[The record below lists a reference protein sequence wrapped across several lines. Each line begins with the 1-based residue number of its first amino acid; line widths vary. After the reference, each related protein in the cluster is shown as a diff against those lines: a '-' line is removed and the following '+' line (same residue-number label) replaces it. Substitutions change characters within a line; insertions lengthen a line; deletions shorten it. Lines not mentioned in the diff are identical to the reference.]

1 MATTSFT
8 ITNFTANGNEQTLTN
23 QAGEVQVV
31 TNYFP
36 YLRDADVKVSVK
48 AAGASS
54 YTQKDIVTHWTIND
68 SKHIVF
74 KENVLTGSVVYSV
87 LVRRDTD
94 ITSSRVSFQT
104 GSSVNAGDL
113 NTNSTQL
120 RYSIEELDP
129 NTTVSTSEIAIADDA
144 VTTAKILDDNVTYA
158 KLQDI
163 GTANRVLGKASTGT
177 VEEVQ
182 IVEAMIA
189 DNAISM
195 AKLSSGAL
203 PTDIVVNQDNL
214 ASNSVRESEIQ
225 DGEVKTAKIGD
236 NQITT
241 IKISDSQITLAKL
254 AAAVADS
261 LVPVGTIIWV
271 ASFNPPKGYLKCN
284 GETINNGNTTFPLVG
299 SPDQTL
305 NNWHHNYPGG
315 SSVIGTIDTSGL
327 YAIIGSKIPDL
338 RGEFIRG
345 AAYGRGGI
353 DGTGTTIHGGS
364 GGPGHLSS
372 GSVLRTQS
380 DDFKNHQHQFGS
392 DDQVQ
397 SQGSYTSVGS
407 FGYDASSDTGG
418 GGQRARTKDDS
429 TNFGGTETRPRN
441 IALLACIKY

>member
-8 ITNFTANGNEQTLTN
+8 ITNFTATGNEQTLTN

-189 DNAISM
+189 DDAVTGSKINGDAINGSKI
-195 AKLSSGAL
+195 ANSSI
-203 PTDIVVNQDNL
+203 D
-214 ASNSVRESEIQ
+214 SEHYV
-225 DGEVKTAKIGD
+225 DGSIDTAHIA
-236 NQITT
+236 
-241 IKISDSQITLAKL
+241 DSQITLAKL
-254 AAAVADS
+254 ASA
-261 LVPVGTIIWV
+261 LVTSIQTTYSNPVGTVIWY
-271 ASFNPPKGYLKCN
+271 AGSTAPAGYLKAN
-284 GETINNGNTTFPLVG
+284 GDAIANGSGTTQSITADF
-299 SPDQTL
+299 SA
-305 NNWHHNYPGG
+305 
-315 SSVIGTIDTSGL
+315 L
-327 YAIIGSKIPDL
+327 YAIVGANLPDL

-345 AAYGRGGI
+345 WDDGKGTDSGRSIRTSQGDQNEAHTHSYSGSGSSSHTHSYSRLNTQT
-353 DGTGTTIHGGS
+353 DDDLGVPVGTGGAAGSSFGTQTTASATVSLSISGTTASS
-364 GGPGHLSS
+364 GGES
-372 GSVLRTQS
+372 
-380 DDFKNHQHQFGS
+380 
-392 DDQVQ
+392 
-397 SQGSYTSVGS
+397 
-407 FGYDASSDTGG
+407 
-418 GGQRARTKDDS
+418 
-429 TNFGGTETRPRN
+429 RPRN

>member
-8 ITNFTANGNEQTLTN
+8 ITNFTATGNEQTLTN

-120 RYSIEELDP
+120 RYSIEELDS

-189 DNAISM
+189 DNAVSM

-214 ASNSVRESEIQ
+214 ADNSIDSEHYADGSIDSEHLAANIITESILQNNSVSL
-225 DGEVKTAKIGD
+225 T
-236 NQITT
+236 
-241 IKISDSQITLAKL
+241 KL
-254 AAAVADS
+254 ATAVANS
-261 LVPVGTIIWV
+261 LNPVGTVIWF
-271 ASFNPPKGYLKCN
+271 AGSSAPAGYLKAN
-284 GETINNGNTTFPLVG
+284 GDALNTGTTQGIESSFTDLRAIVG
-299 SPDQTL
+299 DTL
-305 NNWHHNYPGG
+305 
-315 SSVIGTIDTSGL
+315 
-327 YAIIGSKIPDL
+327 PDL

-345 AAYGRGGI
+345 FDDGKGTDSGRGI
-353 DGTGTTIHGGS
+353 
-364 GGPGHLSS
+364 
-372 GSVLRTQS
+372 RTSQS
-380 DDFKNHQHQFGS
+380 DEFKNHQHQFGS

-397 SQGSYTSVGS
+397 STGSYTSLGS
-407 FGYDASSDTGG
+407 FCYDDSSDTGG

>member
-23 QAGEVQVV
+23 QAGDVQVV

-144 VTTAKILDDNVTYA
+144 VTTAKILNDNVTYA

-189 DNAISM
+189 DNAVSM
-195 AKLSSGAL
+195 AKLSSGTL

-214 ASNSVRESEIQ
+214 ASNSV
-225 DGEVKTAKIGD
+225 
-236 NQITT
+236 
-241 IKISDSQITLAKL
+241 TLAKL
-254 AAAVADS
+254 ASALVTS
-261 LVPVGTIIWV
+261 LQSPVGTVIWY
-271 ASFNPPKGYLKCN
+271 AGSTAPAGYLKCN
-284 GETINNGNTTFPLVG
+284 GDAIANGSGTTQSITTDF
-299 SPDQTL
+299 SA
-305 NNWHHNYPGG
+305 
-315 SSVIGTIDTSGL
+315 L
-327 YAIIGSKIPDL
+327 YAIVGANLPDL

-345 AAYGRGGI
+345 WDDGKGTDSGRSIRTSQGDQNEAHTHSFSGSGSSSHTHSYSRLNSTDDEDRGI
-353 DGTGTTIHGGS
+353 PIGS
-364 GGPGHLSS
+364 GGDAGSSFGTQTTQSATVSLSISGNTASS
-372 GSVLRTQS
+372 GGES
-380 DDFKNHQHQFGS
+380 
-392 DDQVQ
+392 
-397 SQGSYTSVGS
+397 
-407 FGYDASSDTGG
+407 
-418 GGQRARTKDDS
+418 
-429 TNFGGTETRPRN
+429 RPRN

>member
-54 YTQKDIVTHWTIND
+54 YTQKDIVSHWTIND

-87 LVRRDTD
+87 LVRRNTD

-182 IVEAMIA
+182 IVEAM
-189 DNAISM
+189 M
-195 AKLSSGAL
+195 A
-203 PTDIVVNQDNL
+203 N
-214 ASNSVRESEIQ
+214 NSVN
-225 DGEVKTAKIGD
+225 T
-236 NQITT
+236 NQIVNNAVT
-241 IKISDSQITLAKL
+241 SDKVTPGGFN
-254 AAAVADS
+254 
-261 LVPVGTIIWV
+261 PVGTVIWY
-271 ASFNPPKGYLKCN
+271 AGTTAPAGYLKCN
-284 GETINNGNTTFPLVG
+284 GDTLPNDSTT
-299 SPDQTL
+299 
-305 NNWHHNYPGG
+305 
-315 SSVIGTIDTSGL
+315 SVQGITADWTTL
-327 YAIIGSKIPDL
+327 YAIVGANLPDL

-345 AAYGRGGI
+345 WDDSKGTDSGRGIRTSQSDQNKQHNHTATSTSSVTDPGHI
-353 DGTGTTIHGGS
+353 HQVQYSNSDSGDGVIEESGTGLSGQEPTLSATTGIT
-364 GGPGHLSS
+364 
-372 GSVLRTQS
+372 VATATTVA
-380 DDFKNHQHQFGS
+380 N
-392 DDQVQ
+392 
-397 SQGSYTSVGS
+397 T
-407 FGYDASSDTGG
+407 
-418 GGQRARTKDDS
+418 
-429 TNFGGTETRPRN
+429 GGTEARPRN

>member
-120 RYSIEELDP
+120 RYSIEELDS

-189 DNAISM
+189 D
-195 AKLSSGAL
+195 
-203 PTDIVVNQDNL
+203 D
-214 ASNSVRESEIQ
+214 
-225 DGEVKTAKIGD
+225 
-236 NQITT
+236 
-241 IKISDSQITLAKL
+241 
-254 AAAVADS
+254 AV
-261 LVPVGTIIWV
+261 T
-271 ASFNPPKGYLKCN
+271 
-284 GETINNGNTTFPLVG
+284 
-299 SPDQTL
+299 
-305 NNWHHNYPGG
+305 
-315 SSVIGTIDTSGL
+315 
-327 YAIIGSKIPDL
+327 GSKINGDAIN
-338 RGEFIRG
+338 GSKIANSSIDSEH
-345 AAYGRGGI
+345 YI
-353 DGTGTTIHGGS
+353 DGSIDS
-364 GGPGHLSS
+364 EHLAA
-372 GSVLRTQS
+372 
-380 DDFKNHQHQFGS
+380 NII
-392 DDQVQ
+392 
-397 SQGSYTSVGS
+397 
-407 FGYDASSDTGG
+407 
-418 GGQRARTKDDS
+418 
-429 TNFGGTETRPRN
+429 TES
-441 IALLACIKY
+441 IKLNSN

>member
-120 RYSIEELDP
+120 RYSIEELDS

-189 DNAISM
+189 DNAVSM

-236 NQITT
+236 NQVTT
-241 IKISDSQITLAKL
+241 IKIGDDQITLAKL
-254 AAAVADS
+254 ADAVANS
-261 LVPVGTIIWV
+261 LVPVGSVLWYAADAIPT
-271 ASFNPPKGYLKCN
+271 GYLECA
-284 GETINNGNTTFPLVG
+284 GATVSRSTYAALFA
-299 SPDQTL
+299 
-305 NNWHHNYPGG
+305 
-315 SSVIGTIDTSGL
+315 VIGTVYGAGD
-327 YAIIGSKIPDL
+327 GSSTFKLPDL
-338 RGEFIRG
+338 RGEFVRG
-345 AAYGRGGI
+345 YDHGRGIDAGRGI
-353 DGTGTTIHGGS
+353 GTS
-364 GGPGHLSS
+364 
-372 GSVLRTQS
+372 QS
-380 DDFKNHQHQFGS
+380 DEFKNHQHQFGS
-392 DDQVQ
+392 DDQVR
-397 SQGSYTSVGS
+397 SQGSYTSLGS

>member
-189 DNAISM
+189 DNAVSM

-225 DGEVKTAKIGD
+225 DGQVKTAKIGD
-236 NQITT
+236 
-241 IKISDSQITLAKL
+241 DQITLAKL
-254 AAAVADS
+254 ATAVANS
-261 LVPVGTIIWV
+261 LNPVGTVIWF
-271 ASFNPPKGYLKCN
+271 AGSSAPAGYLKAN
-284 GETINNGNTTFPLVG
+284 GDAIVNGSGTTQSIAADF
-299 SPDQTL
+299 SA
-305 NNWHHNYPGG
+305 
-315 SSVIGTIDTSGL
+315 L
-327 YAIIGSKIPDL
+327 YAIVGANLPDL

-345 AAYGRGGI
+345 FDDGKGTDSGRGI
-353 DGTGTTIHGGS
+353 
-364 GGPGHLSS
+364 
-372 GSVLRTQS
+372 RTAQT
-380 DDFKNHQHQFGS
+380 DEFKNHQHEFGS
-392 DDQVQ
+392 DDQI
-397 SQGSYTSVGS
+397 SSTGTYTSLGS
-407 FGYDASSDTGG
+407 FGYDANSVTSG
-418 GGQRARTKDDS
+418 GGQRLRTKDDS

>member
-144 VTTAKILDDNVTYA
+144 VTTAKILNDNVTYA

-189 DNAISM
+189 DNAVSM
-195 AKLSSGAL
+195 AKLSSGTL

-214 ASNSVRESEIQ
+214 ASNSV
-225 DGEVKTAKIGD
+225 
-236 NQITT
+236 
-241 IKISDSQITLAKL
+241 TLAKL
-254 AAAVADS
+254 ASALVTS
-261 LVPVGTIIWV
+261 LQSPVGTVIWY
-271 ASFNPPKGYLKCN
+271 AGSTAPAGYLKCN
-284 GETINNGNTTFPLVG
+284 GDAIANGSGTTQSITTDF
-299 SPDQTL
+299 SA
-305 NNWHHNYPGG
+305 
-315 SSVIGTIDTSGL
+315 L
-327 YAIIGSKIPDL
+327 YAVVGANLPDL

-345 AAYGRGGI
+345 WDDGKGTDSGRSIRTSQGDQNEAHTHSFSGSGSSSHTHSYSRLNSTDDEDRGI
-353 DGTGTTIHGGS
+353 PIGS
-364 GGPGHLSS
+364 GGDAGSSFGTQTTQSATVSLSISGNTASS
-372 GSVLRTQS
+372 GGES
-380 DDFKNHQHQFGS
+380 
-392 DDQVQ
+392 
-397 SQGSYTSVGS
+397 
-407 FGYDASSDTGG
+407 
-418 GGQRARTKDDS
+418 
-429 TNFGGTETRPRN
+429 RPRN

>member
-8 ITNFTANGNEQTLTN
+8 ITNFTATGNEQTLTN

-104 GSSVNAGDL
+104 GSSINAGDL

-120 RYSIEELDP
+120 RYSIEELDS

-182 IVEAMIA
+182 IVEAM
-189 DNAISM
+189 M
-195 AKLSSGAL
+195 A
-203 PTDIVVNQDNL
+203 N
-214 ASNSVRESEIQ
+214 NSVN
-225 DGEVKTAKIGD
+225 T
-236 NQITT
+236 NQIVNNAVT
-241 IKISDSQITLAKL
+241 SDKVTPG
-254 AAAVADS
+254 VFN
-261 LVPVGTIIWV
+261 PVGTVIWYAGSSAPV
-271 ASFNPPKGYLKCN
+271 GYLKAN
-284 GETINNGNTTFPLVG
+284 GDAIANGSGTTQGITTDF
-299 SPDQTL
+299 SA
-305 NNWHHNYPGG
+305 
-315 SSVIGTIDTSGL
+315 L
-327 YAIIGSKIPDL
+327 YAIVGANLPDL

-345 AAYGRGGI
+345 WDDGKGTDSGRGIRTSQSDQNKQHNHTATSTSSVTDPGHVHQI
-353 DGTGTTIHGGS
+353 EYTNSDSGDGRIEESGTGLSGQEPTLSATTGIT
-364 GGPGHLSS
+364 
-372 GSVLRTQS
+372 VATATTVA
-380 DDFKNHQHQFGS
+380 N
-392 DDQVQ
+392 
-397 SQGSYTSVGS
+397 T
-407 FGYDASSDTGG
+407 
-418 GGQRARTKDDS
+418 
-429 TNFGGTETRPRN
+429 GGTEARPRN

>member
-144 VTTAKILDDNVTYA
+144 VTTAKILNDNVTYA

-189 DNAISM
+189 DNAVSM
-195 AKLSSGAL
+195 AKLSSGTL

-225 DGEVKTAKIGD
+225 DGQVKTAKIGD
-236 NQITT
+236 
-241 IKISDSQITLAKL
+241 DQITLAKL
-254 AAAVADS
+254 ATAVANS
-261 LVPVGTIIWV
+261 LNPVGTVIWF
-271 ASFNPPKGYLKCN
+271 AGSSAPAGYLKAN
-284 GETINNGNTTFPLVG
+284 GDAIVN
-299 SPDQTL
+299 
-305 NNWHHNYPGG
+305 G
-315 SSVIGTIDTSGL
+315 SSTVQGITADWSAL
-327 YAIIGSKIPDL
+327 YAIVGANLPDL

-345 AAYGRGGI
+345 WDDGKGTDSGREIRTPQSELIKAHRHWMSMAARDDANMTGTNQTNQEYGLFADAGSNTVDDDNSYPKGRFTRNDPQSAD
-353 DGTGTTIHGGS
+353 DGTGTE
-364 GGPGHLSS
+364 
-372 GSVLRTQS
+372 
-380 DDFKNHQHQFGS
+380 N
-392 DDQVQ
+392 
-397 SQGSYTSVGS
+397 
-407 FGYDASSDTGG
+407 A
-418 GGQRARTKDDS
+418 
-429 TNFGGTETRPRN
+429 ETRPRN

>member
-182 IVEAMIA
+182 IVEAM
-189 DNAISM
+189 M
-195 AKLSSGAL
+195 A
-203 PTDIVVNQDNL
+203 N
-214 ASNSVRESEIQ
+214 NSVN
-225 DGEVKTAKIGD
+225 T
-236 NQITT
+236 NQIVNNAVT
-241 IKISDSQITLAKL
+241 SDKVTPGGFN
-254 AAAVADS
+254 
-261 LVPVGTIIWV
+261 PVGTVIWY
-271 ASFNPPKGYLKCN
+271 AGTTAPAGYLKCN
-284 GETINNGNTTFPLVG
+284 GDTLPNDSTT
-299 SPDQTL
+299 
-305 NNWHHNYPGG
+305 
-315 SSVIGTIDTSGL
+315 SVQGITADWTTL
-327 YAIIGSKIPDL
+327 YAIVGANLPDL

-345 AAYGRGGI
+345 WDDSKGTDSGRGIRTSQSDQNKQHNHTATSTSSVTDPGHI
-353 DGTGTTIHGGS
+353 HQVQYSNSDSGDGVIEESGTGLSGQEPTLSATTGIT
-364 GGPGHLSS
+364 
-372 GSVLRTQS
+372 VATATTVA
-380 DDFKNHQHQFGS
+380 N
-392 DDQVQ
+392 
-397 SQGSYTSVGS
+397 T
-407 FGYDASSDTGG
+407 
-418 GGQRARTKDDS
+418 
-429 TNFGGTETRPRN
+429 GGTEARPRN

>member
-8 ITNFTANGNEQTLTN
+8 ITNFTATGNEQTLTN

-94 ITSSRVSFQT
+94 ITSPRVSFQT

-182 IVEAMIA
+182 IVEAM
-189 DNAISM
+189 M
-195 AKLSSGAL
+195 A
-203 PTDIVVNQDNL
+203 N
-214 ASNSVRESEIQ
+214 NSVN
-225 DGEVKTAKIGD
+225 T
-236 NQITT
+236 NQIVNNAVT
-241 IKISDSQITLAKL
+241 SDKVTPG
-254 AAAVADS
+254 VFN
-261 LVPVGTIIWV
+261 PVGTVIWYAGSSAPV
-271 ASFNPPKGYLKCN
+271 GYLKAN
-284 GETINNGNTTFPLVG
+284 GDAIANGSGTTQGITTDF
-299 SPDQTL
+299 SA
-305 NNWHHNYPGG
+305 
-315 SSVIGTIDTSGL
+315 L
-327 YAIIGSKIPDL
+327 YAIVGANLPDL

-345 AAYGRGGI
+345 WDDGKGTDSGRGIRTSQSDQNKQHNHTATSTSSVTDPGHVHQI
-353 DGTGTTIHGGS
+353 EYTNSDSGDGRIEESGTGLSGQEPTLSATTGIT
-364 GGPGHLSS
+364 
-372 GSVLRTQS
+372 VATATTVA
-380 DDFKNHQHQFGS
+380 N
-392 DDQVQ
+392 
-397 SQGSYTSVGS
+397 T
-407 FGYDASSDTGG
+407 
-418 GGQRARTKDDS
+418 
-429 TNFGGTETRPRN
+429 GGTEARPRN

>member
-182 IVEAMIA
+182 IVEAM
-189 DNAISM
+189 M
-195 AKLSSGAL
+195 A
-203 PTDIVVNQDNL
+203 N
-214 ASNSVRESEIQ
+214 NSVN
-225 DGEVKTAKIGD
+225 T
-236 NQITT
+236 NQIVNN
-241 IKISDSQITLAKL
+241 
-254 AAAVADS
+254 AVTRDK
-261 LVPVGTIIWV
+261 VTPGVFNPVGTVIWY
-271 ASFNPPKGYLKCN
+271 AGSTAPAGYLKAN
-284 GETINNGNTTFPLVG
+284 GDAIANGSGTTQGITTDF
-299 SPDQTL
+299 SA
-305 NNWHHNYPGG
+305 
-315 SSVIGTIDTSGL
+315 L
-327 YAIIGSKIPDL
+327 YAIVGANLPDL

-345 AAYGRGGI
+345 WDDGKGTDSGRAI
-353 DGTGTTIHGGS
+353 RSAQSDQNKQHNHTANVTD
-364 GGPGHLSS
+364 PGHTHTVDAARQL
-372 GSVLRTQS
+372 GSAA
-380 DDFKNHQHQFGS
+380 DGS
-392 DDQVQ
+392 P
-397 SQGSYTSVGS
+397 STEAY
-407 FGYDASSDTGG
+407 AN
-418 GGQRARTKDDS
+418 DS
-429 TNFGGTETRPRN
+429 TRTTNSATTGISVSIVNDGGTEARPRN

>member
-189 DNAISM
+189 DNAVSM
-195 AKLSSGAL
+195 AKLSSGTL

-225 DGEVKTAKIGD
+225 DGQVKTAKIGD
-236 NQITT
+236 
-241 IKISDSQITLAKL
+241 DQITLAKL
-254 AAAVADS
+254 ATAVANS
-261 LVPVGTIIWV
+261 LNPVGTVIWF
-271 ASFNPPKGYLKCN
+271 AGSSAPAGYLKAN
-284 GETINNGNTTFPLVG
+284 GDAIVN
-299 SPDQTL
+299 
-305 NNWHHNYPGG
+305 G
-315 SSVIGTIDTSGL
+315 SSTVQGITADWSAL
-327 YAIIGSKIPDL
+327 YAIVGANLPDL

-345 AAYGRGGI
+345 FDDGKGTDSGRGI
-353 DGTGTTIHGGS
+353 
-364 GGPGHLSS
+364 
-372 GSVLRTQS
+372 RTSQTELIKAHRHWMS
-380 DDFKNHQHQFGS
+380 MAARDD
-392 DDQVQ
+392 DWYWRDW
-397 SQGSYTSVGS
+397 
-407 FGYDASSDTGG
+407 
-418 GGQRARTKDDS
+418 
-429 TNFGGTETRPRN
+429 
-441 IALLACIKY
+441 

>member
-8 ITNFTANGNEQTLTN
+8 ITNFTATGNEQTLTN

-120 RYSIEELDP
+120 RYSIEELDS

-189 DNAISM
+189 DDAVTGSKINGDAINGSKI
-195 AKLSSGAL
+195 ANSSIDSEHYIDGSIDSEHLAANIITESIKLSS
-203 PTDIVVNQDNL
+203 N
-214 ASNSVRESEIQ
+214 
-225 DGEVKTAKIGD
+225 
-236 NQITT
+236 
-241 IKISDSQITLAKL
+241 
-254 AAAVADS
+254 
-261 LVPVGTIIWV
+261 
-271 ASFNPPKGYLKCN
+271 
-284 GETINNGNTTFPLVG
+284 
-299 SPDQTL
+299 
-305 NNWHHNYPGG
+305 
-315 SSVIGTIDTSGL
+315 
-327 YAIIGSKIPDL
+327 
-338 RGEFIRG
+338 
-345 AAYGRGGI
+345 
-353 DGTGTTIHGGS
+353 
-364 GGPGHLSS
+364 
-372 GSVLRTQS
+372 
-380 DDFKNHQHQFGS
+380 
-392 DDQVQ
+392 
-397 SQGSYTSVGS
+397 
-407 FGYDASSDTGG
+407 
-418 GGQRARTKDDS
+418 
-429 TNFGGTETRPRN
+429 
-441 IALLACIKY
+441 

>member
-68 SKHIVF
+68 SKHVVF

-120 RYSIEELDP
+120 RYSIEELDS

-182 IVEAMIA
+182 IVEAM
-189 DNAISM
+189 M
-195 AKLSSGAL
+195 A
-203 PTDIVVNQDNL
+203 N
-214 ASNSVRESEIQ
+214 NSVN
-225 DGEVKTAKIGD
+225 T
-236 NQITT
+236 NQIVNNAVT
-241 IKISDSQITLAKL
+241 SDKVTPGGFN
-254 AAAVADS
+254 
-261 LVPVGTIIWV
+261 PVGTVIWY
-271 ASFNPPKGYLKCN
+271 AGSSAPAGYLKAN
-284 GETINNGNTTFPLVG
+284 GDAIANGSGTTQSITTDF
-299 SPDQTL
+299 SA
-305 NNWHHNYPGG
+305 
-315 SSVIGTIDTSGL
+315 L
-327 YAIIGSKIPDL
+327 YAIVGANLPDL

-345 AAYGRGGI
+345 WDDGKGTDSGRSIRTSQGDQNEAHTHGSGTLDVANKSLTGSATDISETFQQGATSGI
-353 DGTGTTIHGGS
+353 FGKGSNGTGPLTPEHVDTSATGTLNIDASHDHSISGSTASS
-364 GGPGHLSS
+364 GGES
-372 GSVLRTQS
+372 
-380 DDFKNHQHQFGS
+380 
-392 DDQVQ
+392 
-397 SQGSYTSVGS
+397 
-407 FGYDASSDTGG
+407 
-418 GGQRARTKDDS
+418 
-429 TNFGGTETRPRN
+429 RPRN

>member
-144 VTTAKILDDNVTYA
+144 VTTAKILNDNVTYA

-189 DNAISM
+189 DNAVSM
-195 AKLSSGAL
+195 AKLSSGTL

-214 ASNSVRESEIQ
+214 ASNSV
-225 DGEVKTAKIGD
+225 
-236 NQITT
+236 
-241 IKISDSQITLAKL
+241 TLAKL
-254 AAAVADS
+254 ASALVTS
-261 LVPVGTIIWV
+261 LQSPVGTVIWY
-271 ASFNPPKGYLKCN
+271 AGSTAPAGYLKCN
-284 GETINNGNTTFPLVG
+284 GDAIANGSGTTQSITTDF
-299 SPDQTL
+299 SA
-305 NNWHHNYPGG
+305 
-315 SSVIGTIDTSGL
+315 L
-327 YAIIGSKIPDL
+327 YAIVGANLPDL

-345 AAYGRGGI
+345 WDDGKGTDSGRSIRTSQGDQNEAHTHSFSGSGSSSHTHSYSRLNSTDDEDRGI
-353 DGTGTTIHGGS
+353 PIGS
-364 GGPGHLSS
+364 GGDAGSSFGTQTTQSATVSLSISGNTASS
-372 GSVLRTQS
+372 GGES
-380 DDFKNHQHQFGS
+380 
-392 DDQVQ
+392 
-397 SQGSYTSVGS
+397 
-407 FGYDASSDTGG
+407 
-418 GGQRARTKDDS
+418 
-429 TNFGGTETRPRN
+429 RPRN